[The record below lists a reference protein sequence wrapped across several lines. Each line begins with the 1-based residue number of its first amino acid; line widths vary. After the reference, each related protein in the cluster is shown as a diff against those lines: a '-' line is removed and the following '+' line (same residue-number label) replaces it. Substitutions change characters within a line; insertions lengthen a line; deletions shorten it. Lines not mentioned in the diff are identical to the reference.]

1 MIYLKPVKLPGVPP
15 PRDKVIKGV
24 RLQRGSELPD
34 EAFAFQLFKANVSSP
49 VHDVEQLTA
58 KL

>member
-24 RLQRGSELPD
+24 RLQRDSELPD
-34 EAFAFQLFKANVSSP
+34 EAFAFQVFKANVSSA
-49 VHDVEQLTA
+49 VRDVEQPTA